1 MYFFVDFVNLVNY
14 IISMNNKNKKIQQKS
29 QEITVD
35 NTNSQSSGI
44 YLRDDHCDWG
54 SSGMNEFTN
63 EYSEND

>member
-1 MYFFVDFVNLVNY
+1 MDFVNLVNY
-14 IISMNNKNKKIQQKS
+14 RLPMDNKNKKNQQKS
-29 QEITVD
+29 QEILAD
-35 NTNSQSSGI
+35 NSNNQSSVI